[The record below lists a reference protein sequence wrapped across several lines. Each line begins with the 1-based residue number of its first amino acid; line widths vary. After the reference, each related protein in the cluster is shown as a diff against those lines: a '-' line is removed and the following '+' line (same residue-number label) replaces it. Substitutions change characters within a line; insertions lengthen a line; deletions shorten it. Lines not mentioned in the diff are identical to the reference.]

1 LNLKKKVAYFCS
13 LRKTIASTL
22 YRDNLVISSPLQLS
36 YEGKKV
42 IVESHLHAEEIMDLK
57 EIITIATGDQE
68 VDLLLK
74 NVQLI
79 NVLTGTIEPQAIAIA
94 QGMVVGFEDYPA
106 QEVIDL
112 KGRFLIPGFIDAHVH
127 IESSMVGVREYARAV
142 LPHGVTTVVTDF
154 HEIANVMDIRG
165 IRLMREEM
173 GAIPFNLYVMLPSC
187 VPATNLETAGA
198 EIRAEDL
205 KDFMKEEWV
214 RGLGEMMNF
223 PGVIHGDPE
232 VLKKIEMAHGKRV
245 DGHAP
250 GLSGKELTAYI
261 AAGIASDHECTLRA
275 EAEEKLSRGIY
286 IMIREGSTAKN
297 LEELISIVTPAHA
310 CRCMFVTDDR
320 HPADLIAEGGVD
332 HCVRKAI
339 HLGLDPI
346 IAIQMA
352 TINPARYFPLP
363 RIGAI
368 APGYRA
374 DLVVFEDL
382 NKIRIHQVFKSGRLV
397 AEGGVVL
404 PGVIDEKK
412 VNVENTVHLP
422 KVSAERFWIKAEGSR
437 AKVIEIIP
445 HQIITKKAIHQVK
458 IKNGLAMADPSKD
471 ILKIAVVERHKGTGN
486 IGLGFVK
493 GFGLGKGA
501 IASSVAHDS
510 HNIIV
515 VGAGDEDMTQ
525 AVRGVA
531 EMYGGL
537 IAVKEGKVL
546 ASLPLPIGGLMSGRS
561 IEEVQDKL
569 TRLHRAAKEMGCTLE
584 EPFMALSFLAL
595 PVIPEIKITDKG
607 LVDVTRFEMVPLF
620 GEF

>member
-1 LNLKKKVAYFCS
+1 
-13 LRKTIASTL
+13 
-22 YRDNLVISSPLQLS
+22 
-36 YEGKKV
+36 
-42 IVESHLHAEEIMDLK
+42 LHPEKIMDLK
-57 EIITIATGDQE
+57 EMITRATGDKE

-74 NVQLI
+74 NARLI
-79 NVLTGTIEPQAIAIA
+79 NVFTGTIEPQAIAIS
-94 QGMVVGFEDYPA
+94 QGTVVGFGEYPA

-112 KGRFLIPGFIDAHVH
+112 KGKFLAPGFIDAHCH

-142 LPHGVTTVVTDF
+142 LPHGVTAVVTDF
-154 HEIANVMDIRG
+154 HEIANVLGTRG
-165 IRLMREEM
+165 IHLMRKGMES
-173 GAIPFNLYVMLPSC
+173 IPLNLYVMLPSC
-187 VPATNLETAGA
+187 VPATSLETAGA

-205 KDFMKEEWV
+205 KDLMKEEWV
-214 RGLGEMMNF
+214 KGLGEMMNF
-223 PGVIHGDPE
+223 PGVIHADPE

-250 GLSGKELTAYI
+250 GLSGKELTTYI
-261 AAGIASDHECTLRA
+261 AAGIASDHECTRRE
-275 EAEEKLSRGIY
+275 EAEEKLNKGMY

-297 LEELISIVTPAHA
+297 LEELIPIVTPATVR
-310 CRCMFVTDDR
+310 RCMFVTDDR
-320 HPADLIAEGGVD
+320 HPEDLIAEGGVD

-339 HLGLDPI
+339 GLGLDPI

-363 RIGAI
+363 GIGAI

-374 DLVVFEDL
+374 DCVVIEDL
-382 NKIRIHQVFKSGRLV
+382 NAMRIYQVFKEGRLV
-397 AEGGVVL
+397 AEGGRIL
-404 PGVIDEKK
+404 PGIIEKEK
-412 VNVENTVHLP
+412 GETENTFHLSKISVENF
-422 KVSAERFWIKAEGSR
+422 KIKALGSS

-445 HQIITKKAIHQVK
+445 RQIITKKAVHEVK
-458 IKNGLAMADPSKD
+458 TEDDVAVADPSRD

-493 GFGLGKGA
+493 GFGLKHGA

-515 VGAGDEDMTQ
+515 VGASDEDMAQ
-525 AVRGVA
+525 AVHEVA
-531 EMYGGL
+531 AMNGGL

-546 ASLPLPIGGLMSGRS
+546 ASLPLPIGGLMSDQS

-569 TRLHRAAKEMGCTLE
+569 ILLHQAAREMGCTLG

-595 PVIPEIKITDKG
+595 PVIPELKITDKG
-607 LVDVTRFEMVPLF
+607 LVDVTQFKIVPLF
-620 GEF
+620 GDV